1 MKKLILIIALLAS
14 GGLLQSEPAIAA
26 TVARQEISVAEPTLM
41 IRHGGLE
48 ISCPPDGKAYT
59 FQIYSITG
67 QLIKKIQLSEA
78 NSFVELQKGCYIVKC
93 EAWVKK
99 AVIC

>member
-1 MKKLILIIALLAS
+1 MKKLILIMALLAS
-14 GGLLQSEPAIAA
+14 GGLLQSESATAA
-26 TVARQEISVAEPTLM
+26 PTARQEISIAEPTLTV
-41 IRHGGLE
+41 RHGGLE
-48 ISCPPDGKAYT
+48 IACPSDGKTYT

-78 NSFVELQKGCYIVKC
+78 VSFVELQKGCYIVKC